1 MKRPCVFLDR
11 DGVINV
17 APPEGEYVVRWED
30 FELIPETVDWIRLF
44 KTLGYLVI
52 VVTNQRA
59 VARGLLTAGELEA
72 IHRKMRQALAE
83 RGAAIDAVY
92 CCPHEEGSCACRKP
106 APGLVL
112 EAVRDFDIDLRSSIL
127 IGDSR
132 RDRELAE
139 GLGIAYVEVRNGR
152 IVEVVPRR

>member
-17 APPEGEYVVRWED
+17 APPEGEYVTRWED

-44 KTLGYLVI
+44 KALGYLVI

-59 VARGLLTAGELEA
+59 VARGLLSAAGLEE
-72 IHRKMRQALAE
+72 IHRRMRRALAE

-92 CCPHEEGSCACRKP
+92 CCPHEEGSCSCRKP

-112 EAVRDFDIDLRSSIL
+112 EAVRQWDIDLAASIV

-139 GLGIAYVEVRNGR
+139 GLGLTYIEVHNGR
-152 IVEVVPRR
+152 IVEVRPGR

>member
-1 MKRPCVFLDR
+1 
-11 DGVINV
+11 
-17 APPEGEYVVRWED
+17 
-30 FELIPETVDWIRLF
+30 
-44 KTLGYLVI
+44 TLGYLVI

-59 VARGLLTAGELEA
+59 VARGLLTAAELGA
-72 IHRKMRQALAE
+72 IHRKMRQALAA

-92 CCPHEEGSCACRKP
+92 CCPHEEGSCSCRKP

-112 EAVRDFDIDLRSSIL
+112 EAARDFDIDLRSSIL

-152 IVEVVPRR
+152 IVEIVPRR